1 MSWSLEDLAR
11 HYELLHDE
19 RNSFLYWYPKIE
31 HIAPTPKSTWIEI
44 DFDLSWIDE
53 GVPVGVFLALKKLM
67 KRFDMT
73 YPIFIRTDV
82 NSGKHD
88 FKNTCYVEFEDQLV
102 RNLNNLIIDTMMKDL
117 FPRAIVLREFVELD
131 WKFKAFWG
139 ELPIATE
146 VRVMIR
152 DGEVERWFFY
162 WPEEAIRRPDRQNW
176 KELLAEMRRIAE
188 KEQEYFLGIAK
199 RVAQEFDGYWSVD
212 FARSRRGVWLLID
225 MALGEVSWRPELTER

>member
-1 MSWSLEDLAR
+1 MNPEDLAR

-31 HIAPTPKSTWIEI
+31 HIAPTPRSVWLEI
-44 DFDLSWIDE
+44 DFDFSWIED
-53 GVPVGVFLALKKLM
+53 GVPERVVSAFKRLAREL
-67 KRFDMT
+67 DPIDP
-73 YPIFIRTDV
+73 YPLFMRTDV

-88 FKNTCYVEFEDQLV
+88 FKNTCYVESEDKLEL
-102 RNLNNLIIDTMMKDL
+102 NLNNLIVDTVTKDL

-139 ELPIATE
+139 ELPIAPE

-162 WPEEAIRRPDRQNW
+162 WPEDAIRRPDRENW
-176 KELLAEMRRIAE
+176 RELLAEMRRIAE
-188 KEQEYFLGIAK
+188 KEQEYFLGVAK

-212 FARSRRGVWLLID
+212 FARSRKHVWLLID
-225 MALGEVSWRPELTER
+225 MALGEISWRPELTE